1 MHWTDGTGR
10 AISRLGA
17 GRGTSVKFN
26 AQEDIE
32 VPVADAWA
40 VISDYE
46 GFERG
51 AMRRGAEVQRQ
62 DEGGRPTWT
71 VSFAYRGKRRNLT
84 IRQDRA
90 VPPTLL
96 VFSGESRQVDGNVTI
111 ELLELGPRRTR
122 MTVSTE
128 VRPIS
133 LAARLFLQS
142 LKLARG
148 RVVKKYQSRIAQLAT
163 MIEARARG
171 QKAGF

>member
-1 MHWTDGTGR
+1 MKFS
-10 AISRLGA
+10 SR
-17 GRGTSVKFN
+17 
-26 AQEDIE
+26 EDIE

-40 VISDYE
+40 VLADFE
-46 GFERG
+46 GFERA
-51 AMRRGAEVQRQ
+51 AMRRGAEVQRK
-62 DEGGRPTWT
+62 DEDGRPAWSA
-71 VSFAYRGKRRNLT
+71 SFLFRGKRRNVLL
-84 IRQDRA
+84 RQDRA
-90 VPPTLL
+90 EPPGLL
-96 VFSGESRQVDGNVTI
+96 AFSGEGRHLGGTMSI

-122 MTVSTE
+122 MTVTTD

-148 RVVKKYQSRIAQLAT
+148 RVVKKYQSRIAQLAN